1 MRELIRKLCLLN
13 GPSGR
18 ENSVS
23 DFIINEIKD
32 YAEIKKDGMGNLI
45 VFKKG
50 KKRAVNKL
58 MCDAHTDEVGMIITS
73 VTDDGFL
80 RFETLGGIQTSSLLC
95 KKVLIEG
102 KTSGVIGIKPVH
114 LCEKSEKSTLPKAES
129 LYIDIGADSKEEAEK
144 YVSVGDFATFI
155 SDFSELGNTTVKAKA
170 IDDRIGCAILIT
182 LLKQEAEYDFYA
194 TFTVQEEL
202 GTRGARTAAFTVEPD
217 FCLCLEAT
225 TAADIDSV
233 SAENTVCKLGDGPA
247 VSFMDRATVYDRVL
261 YDCAIESGITCQ
273 PKSAVTGGN
282 NSGAIHLSKSG
293 VRTLAVSV
301 PCRYI
306 HSSSC
311 VADLKDAE
319 NALKLTKYMINKIC
333 SGEIK

>member
-1 MRELIRKLCLLN
+1 MRDLTKKLCLLD
-13 GPSGR
+13 GPSGC

-32 YAEIKKDGMGNLI
+32 YADVKKDPMGNLI

-73 VTDDGFL
+73 ITDDGFL
-80 RFETLGGIQTSSLLC
+80 LFEALGGIQTPSLVC
-95 KKVLIEG
+95 KKVMING
-102 KTSGVIGIKPVH
+102 KVPGVIGIKPVH
-114 LCEKSEKSTLPKAES
+114 LCKGDEKSLLPKTDS
-129 LYIDIGADSKEEAEK
+129 LYIDIGANSKEEAQK

-155 SDFSELGNTTVKAKA
+155 SDFTELGTDTVKAKA
-170 IDDRIGCAILIT
+170 IDDRIGCAILIS

-202 GTRGARTAAFTVEPD
+202 GLRGAKTAAFTVDPD
-217 FCLCLEAT
+217 FCICLEAT
-225 TAADIDSV
+225 TAADIDGV
-233 SAENTVCKLGDGPA
+233 DKEKTVCKLGNGPA
-247 VSFMDRATVYDRVL
+247 VSFMDRSTLYDKAL
-261 YDCAIESGITCQ
+261 YDCAFKSGIPCQ

-293 VRTLAVSV
+293 VRTLAIST

-306 HSSSC
+306 HSASC
-311 VADLKDAE
+311 IADFNDAE
-319 NALKLTKYMINKIC
+319 NALLLTQYMINKIC